1 MRAHNQARA
10 CLRAWTH
17 GQVELNDGLRRLKLD
32 PPICL
37 SDDDWENITE
47 KESLCNAKG
56 ELEEEHFMWVIKEQL
71 KAQMLSQLVNSMAV
85 ADPIQVSIISVLKL
99 FLSQTDPTVEPPAKR
114 VSVCVCLGLF
124 LKVYMCTTLSLSP
137 SPSRARAQFRS
148 VTVPVLVRVSVPALL

>member
-1 MRAHNQARA
+1 MHAHKQPRS
-10 CLRAWTH
+10 CLPAPTH

-32 PPICL
+32 QPICL

-56 ELEEEHFMWVIKEQL
+56 ELEEEHFMLVIKEQL

-99 FLSQTDPTVEPPAKR
+99 FLSQTDPTVSAQSRQVLAPHLA
-114 VSVCVCLGLF
+114 CCCCL
-124 LKVYMCTTLSLSP
+124 
-137 SPSRARAQFRS
+137 
-148 VTVPVLVRVSVPALL
+148 VPAGMDACCVDV